1 MRDQE
6 LSINPEDISVQ
17 PPNIADFL
25 SPKLMQAIDQ
35 LLLRDEGIADLQQSS
50 EGTSDPSLGPHHPDT
65 LGDLAVD
72 ADYFEV
78 VSAEVAAA
86 ATRTADSWSPAVRP
100 LERESA
106 VSTTAKAAAFP
117 LAAGAAD
124 ALASI
129 GETPDAA
136 ENAAPHVSA
145 EPAAAAESAAP
156 HVIAEDSTVNEDA
169 SEGIWWW

>member
-35 LLLRDEGIADLQQSS
+35 LLLRDEEIADPQQRS
-50 EGTSDPSLGPHHPDT
+50 EDTSDPSLGPHHQDI

-86 ATRTADSWSPAVRP
+86 ATRTVESWSPAVHP

-106 VSTTAKAAAFP
+106 VSATAKAAAFP

-129 GETPDAA
+129 GESPDAA
-136 ENAAPHVSA
+136 EC
-145 EPAAAAESAAP
+145 AAP